1 MTGERNYKIVQRFLN
16 EGDLSAMKE
25 DAEFYDYTRVEPVT
39 GSQAISDYIYSHYNI
54 WFQDAVA
61 DFSNI
66 VKGEKSV
73 VLEFT
78 FRGIHQGEMRG
89 IPPTGKVVEL
99 PMCVIYD
106 VENDIITQGRLYFDA
121 ASMLKQLGVDSLDKW

>member
-1 MTGERNYKIVQRFLN
+1 MIGEKNYKTVQRFLN

-25 DAEFYDYTRVEPVT
+25 DAKFYDYTRVEPVI
-39 GSQAISDYIYSHYNI
+39 GSQAISDYIYRHYNI

-61 DFSNI
+61 DVSNI

-78 FRGIHQGEMRG
+78 FRGIHQGEMHG
-89 IPPTGKVVEL
+89 ISPTGKAVEI

-121 ASMLKQLGVDSLDKW
+121 ASMLKQLGISSIDSW

>member
-1 MTGERNYKIVQRFLN
+1 MIGERNYQIVQRFLSD
-16 EGDLSAMKE
+16 GDLSAMKE
-25 DAEFYDYTRVEPVT
+25 DAEFYDYTRLDPVI

-66 VKGEKSV
+66 VKGESSV
-73 VLEFT
+73 VMEFT
-78 FRGIHQGEMRG
+78 FRGIHKGEMHG
-89 IPPTGKVVEL
+89 IPPTGKSVEI

-106 VENDIITQGRLYFDA
+106 LENDLIIQGRLYFDA
-121 ASMLKQLGVDSLDKW
+121 ATMLKQLGVVSLDKW